1 MQHFSTVLRESP
13 PNFDI
18 ADTDW
23 LSIPEITSFTVP
35 DDFSGSS
42 RSDTVLKLILKRRV
56 NLVSEWVIT
65 RTDALVRL
73 QYVPSGSE
81 PIWEGRFDN
90 SHMFQADPR
99 DPPFIYTYVVP
110 ISVLW
115 YTGDGRYNVYIDHV
129 LPEGRVG
136 DVGSS
141 QFNLVA
147 KGAPK

>member
-1 MQHFSTVLRESP
+1 MQHFSTMLRESP
-13 PNFDI
+13 SNFDVS
-18 ADTDW
+18 DTDW
-23 LSIPEITSFTVP
+23 LSIPEITSFTLP
-35 DDFSGSS
+35 DDFSDSTLN
-42 RSDTVLKLILKRRV
+42 DTVQKLILKRRV
-56 NLVSEWVIT
+56 SLVSEWVIT
-65 RTDALVRL
+65 RRDALVRL
-73 QYVPSGSE
+73 TYVTPGSE
-81 PIWEGRFDN
+81 PIWEDKFDY
-90 SHMFQADPR
+90 SDVFQTDPR
-99 DPPFIYTYVVP
+99 DLPFIYTYVVP